1 MLGNYQNGKPALVL
15 RGKTLFCG
23 TAGVPYQLYAHMA
36 KIAGVK
42 IYTDSPAAVY
52 ANGAY
57 VSITPTEL
65 QDGQIRKLNIDTHSD
80 AEVFD
85 ALTGKKL
92 GEHGKATIEMKR
104 GGSKL
109 LRLGNGNSDIK
120 K

>member
-1 MLGNYQNGKPALVL
+1 
-15 RGKTLFCG
+15 
-23 TAGVPYQLYAHMA
+23 MA

-65 QDGQIRKLNIDTHSD
+65 QEGQIRKLNIDTHSD
-80 AEVFD
+80 SDVFD
-85 ALTGKKL
+85 ALTGEKL
-92 GEHGKATIEMKR
+92 GEHGKVSIEAKR
-104 GGSKL
+104 GRSLL
-109 LRLGNGNSDIK
+109 LRLGNGNSDFK